1 MKHISKKDYFF
12 SSIFKHMLNFLIKFS
27 DEAAQRA
34 NEVLRARE
42 LALSKKNMASRIEN
56 EQAVNSIL

>member
-1 MKHISKKDYFF
+1 
-12 SSIFKHMLNFLIKFS
+12 MLNFLIKFS
-27 DEAAQRA
+27 DEADQRA

>member
-1 MKHISKKDYFF
+1 M
-12 SSIFKHMLNFLIKFS
+12 FKVLLKFS
-27 DEAAQRA
+27 DEANQRA

-42 LALSKKNMASRIEN
+42 LALSKKSMASRIEN